1 MTAADGQDLSA
12 FTTFRLGG
20 PAADLRVA
28 ETRDQLLEFC
38 REHPLGLSSHKETD
52 VLFIGGGS
60 NLLISDAG
68 FDGHVCVVRTTG
80 VSLTDTSETDTRVS
94 AEAGENWDDF
104 VARTLRLGLSGLEA
118 LSGIPG
124 SVGATPI
131 QNVGAYG
138 TEVGELITSV
148 EVFDRIAGQA
158 RRLSAT
164 ELEFG
169 YRTSALKRAQL
180 AAGTPQFVVLSVT
193 FDLQRSAESLP
204 VRYAQLASAMDVEI
218 GARVPA
224 DLVRET
230 VIALRSSKGMVLDAD
245 DHDSWSAG
253 SFFTNPIVDD
263 PETLPSEAPRFAV
276 TDPVS
281 GATIIGKTK
290 TSAAWLIEH
299 AGFSKGFGVG
309 AGRARLSDKH
319 TLALTNRGEAT
330 ADDVIG
336 LARTVVVGVERAFGI
351 TLEPEPT
358 FIGCVLETGEPL

>member
-1 MTAADGQDLSA
+1 MTEAVGEELST

-20 PAADLRVA
+20 PAPRVTIA
-28 ETRDQLLEFC
+28 KTRAALLDFC
-38 REHPLGLSSHKETD
+38 RAHPMELTGDEPAG

-60 NLLISDAG
+60 NLLISDDG
-68 FDGHVCVVRTTG
+68 FDGDVCVVRTTG
-80 VSLTDTSETDTRVS
+80 VETIETTTTDTRVT
-94 AEAGENWDDF
+94 AEAGEDWDAF
-104 VARTLRLGLSGLEA
+104 VAHTLDLGLSGLEA

-148 EVFDRIAGQA
+148 EVFDRLAGQI
-158 RRLSAT
+158 RHLSAV

-169 YRTSALKRAQL
+169 YRTSALKRAQI

-193 FDLQRSAESLP
+193 FDLQRSELSLP
-204 VRYAQLASAMDVEI
+204 VRYAQLASSLDVEI
-218 GARVPA
+218 GTRVA
-224 DLVRET
+224 AAQVREN
-230 VIALRSSKGMVLDAD
+230 VIALRRSKGMVVDPD

-263 PETLPSEAPRFAV
+263 GTALPAEAPRYPV
-276 TDPVS
+276 TDPLS
-281 GATIIGKTK
+281 GAKIEGKTK

-299 AGFSKGFGVG
+299 AGFAKGFSVG
-309 AGRARLSDKH
+309 DGRATLSNRH
-319 TLALTNRGEAT
+319 TLALTNRGHART
-330 ADDVIG
+330 ADVIE
-336 LARTVVVGVERAFGI
+336 LARTVVDGVEDAFGI

-358 FIGCVLETGEPL
+358 FIGCTLER

>member
-1 MTAADGQDLSA
+1 MTEAVSEVLST

-20 PAADLRVA
+20 PATDVTVA
-28 ETRDQLLEFC
+28 ETRDELIGFC
-38 REHPLGLSSHKETD
+38 CAHQLGLTGEEPAG

-60 NLLISDAG
+60 NLLVSDDG
-68 FDGHVCVVRTTG
+68 FDGAVCVVRTTG
-80 VSLTDTSETDTRVS
+80 VTTTEITTTDTRVT
-94 AEAGENWDDF
+94 AEAGEDWDDF
-104 VARTLRLGLSGLEA
+104 VAHTLELGLSGLEA

-148 EVFDRIAGQA
+148 EVFDRVAGQV
-158 RRLSAT
+158 RHLSAV

-169 YRTSALKRAQL
+169 YRTSALKRAQI

-193 FDLQRSAESLP
+193 FDLKRSEQSLP
-204 VRYAQLASAMDVEI
+204 VRYAQLASALDVEI
-218 GARVPA
+218 GTRVSA
-224 DLVRET
+224 MLVREH
-230 VIALRSSKGMVLDAD
+230 VIALRRSKGMVLDPD

-263 PETLPSEAPRFAV
+263 ADALPAEAPRYPV
-276 TDPVS
+276 NDPLS
-281 GATIIGKTK
+281 GAKIAGKTK

-299 AGFSKGFGVG
+299 AGFSKGFSIG
-309 AGRARLSDKH
+309 AGRAALSDKH
-319 TLALTNRGEAT
+319 TLALTNRGHAST
-330 ADDVIG
+330 SDVID
-336 LARTVVVGVERAFGI
+336 LARTVVTGVEDAFGI

-358 FIGCVLETGEPL
+358 FIGCALDG

>member
-1 MTAADGQDLSA
+1 VSEAVSEDLST

-20 PAADLRVA
+20 PVRHVTVA
-28 ETRDQLLEFC
+28 ETREELLDFC
-38 REHPLGLSSHKETD
+38 RAHQLGLAGEESAG
-52 VLFIGGGS
+52 VLFVGGGS

-68 FDGHVCVVRTTG
+68 FDGAVCVVRTTG
-80 VSLTDTSETDTRVS
+80 VTSAETTTTDAQVT

-104 VARTLRLGLSGLEA
+104 VAHTLDLGLSGLEA

-138 TEVGELITSV
+138 TEVGELISSV
-148 EVFDRIAGQA
+148 EVFDRVAGQV
-158 RRLSAT
+158 RRLNAV

-180 AAGTPQFVVLSVT
+180 AAGTPQYVVLSVT
-193 FDLQRSAESLP
+193 FDLKRSEESLP
-204 VRYAQLASAMDVEI
+204 VRYAQLASTLDVEI
-218 GARVPA
+218 GTRVPA
-224 DLVRET
+224 ALVREN
-230 VIALRSSKGMVLDAD
+230 VIELRRSKGMVIDPD

-263 PETLPSEAPRFAV
+263 PAMLPPEAPRYPV
-276 TDPVS
+276 TDPLS
-281 GATIIGKTK
+281 GAKIEGKTK

-299 AGFSKGFGVG
+299 AGFSKGYSIGE
-309 AGRARLSDKH
+309 GRAALSSKH
-319 TLALTNRGEAT
+319 TLALTNRGHART
-330 ADDVIG
+330 ADVID
-336 LARTVVVGVERAFGI
+336 LARTVVAGVEDAFGI

-358 FIGCVLETGEPL
+358 FIGCTLRG